1 MGDNVGICIST
12 IEAEAEAQL
21 LQTGRLAPEREE
33 DRSPKVNRFIAVIES
48 RIFLQECIRRS
59 MQSAFSLPILTCS
72 TVSELELKLKAAPAA
87 IVIVSWMEAGNEV
100 NTNVLNA
107 LSELVPNVPVV
118 VLAQTNDVDLAR
130 TAIRH
135 GAKGFIP
142 CTLGFDIAVEA
153 MRFVLAGGTYVPMD
167 CVLATGP
174 SVLASPVPRP
184 SGGVTAREAAVI
196 RALQRGKSN
205 KVIAYELN
213 MCESTVKVH
222 VRNLM
227 KKMKAKNRTDL
238 AMKAQIPLISQRI
251 DGGLAPA
258 LAPWRPAVRV
268 QPCVRG
274 TDAAIGSRVPS
285 GVSDLPHQADPTDR
299 SEQTSITL
307 RRSSSSAF

>member
-1 MGDNVGICIST
+1 MGDYVGTWVPT
-12 IEAEAEAQL
+12 IEAQAERQL
-21 LQTGRLAPEREE
+21 LQTGKVFQEREE
-33 DRSPKVNRFIAVIES
+33 VGNLKVEGFIAVIES
-48 RIFLQECIRRS
+48 RRFLRECIRRS

-72 TVSELELKLKAAPAA
+72 TLSELELGLKAASAA

-100 NTNVLNA
+100 NTNLLDA

-118 VLAQTNDVDLAR
+118 VLAQKNDVDLAR

-135 GAKGFIP
+135 GAKGYIP
-142 CTLGFDIAVEA
+142 CTLGFDITVEA
-153 MRFVLAGGTYVPMD
+153 VRFVLAGGTYVPMD

-184 SGGVTAREAAVI
+184 SGGVTAREVAVI
-196 RALQRGKSN
+196 RALQQGKPN

-238 AMKAQIPLISQRI
+238 AMKAQIPITAS
-251 DGGLAPA
+251 
-258 LAPWRPAVRV
+258 VSM
-268 QPCVRG
+268 
-274 TDAAIGSRVPS
+274 AA
-285 GVSDLPHQADPTDR
+285 
-299 SEQTSITL
+299 
-307 RRSSSSAF
+307 

>member
-1 MGDNVGICIST
+1 MGDKEGTCIPT
-12 IEAEAEAQL
+12 TEAQAERQF
-21 LQTGRLAPEREE
+21 LQMGRLARERDE
-33 DRSPKVNRFIAVIES
+33 DGSPKVDGFIAVIES

-72 TVSELELKLKAAPAA
+72 TLSELEVGLEAASAA
-87 IVIVSWMEAGNEV
+87 VVIVSWVEGGNEV

-107 LSELVPNVPVV
+107 LSELVPNVPVI

-135 GAKGFIP
+135 GAKGYIP
-142 CTLGFDIAVEA
+142 CTLEFDITVEA
-153 MRFVLAGGTYVPMD
+153 VRFVLAGGTYVPVD
-167 CVLATGP
+167 CVLTTGP

-184 SGGVTAREAAVI
+184 SSGVTAREAAVI
-196 RALQRGKSN
+196 RALQQGKSN

-238 AMKAQIPLISQRI
+238 AMRAQITI
-251 DGGLAPA
+251 A
-258 LAPWRPAVRV
+258 
-268 QPCVRG
+268 
-274 TDAAIGSRVPS
+274 
-285 GVSDLPHQADPTDR
+285 GVSMA
-299 SEQTSITL
+299 
-307 RRSSSSAF
+307 A

>member
-1 MGDNVGICIST
+1 MR
-12 IEAEAEAQL
+12 E
-21 LQTGRLAPEREE
+21 GRQ
-33 DRSPKVNRFIAVIES
+33 PKTDGFIAVIES

-72 TVSELELKLKAAPAA
+72 TLSELELGLKAAPAA
-87 IVIVSWMEAGNEV
+87 IVIVSWMEARNEG

-135 GAKGFIP
+135 GAKGYIP
-142 CTLGFDIAVEA
+142 CTLGFDITVEA
-153 MRFVLAGGTYVPMD
+153 VRFVLAGGTYVPMD
-167 CVLATGP
+167 CVLATAA

-196 RALQRGKSN
+196 RAIQQGKSN

-238 AMKAQIPLISQRI
+238 AIKAQIAHSCQRV
-251 DGGLAPA
+251 DGGLEP

-268 QPCVRG
+268 QPYMAG
-274 TDAAIGSRVPS
+274 ADAHR
-285 GVSDLPHQADPTDR
+285 Q
-299 SEQTSITL
+299 
-307 RRSSSSAF
+307 

>member
-1 MGDNVGICIST
+1 MDDNVGSCIPT
-12 IEAEAEAQL
+12 IEAQAGRQL
-21 LQTGRLAPEREE
+21 LQTGRLAREREE
-33 DRSPKVNRFIAVIES
+33 DGGPKVDGFIAVIES
-48 RIFLQECIRRS
+48 RRFLRECIRRS

-72 TVSELELKLKAAPAA
+72 TLSELELGLKDASPA

-100 NTNVLNA
+100 NTNLLDA

-135 GAKGFIP
+135 GAKGYIP
-142 CTLGFDIAVEA
+142 CTLGFDITVEA
-153 MRFVLAGGTYVPMD
+153 VRFVLAGGTYVPMD

-174 SVLASPVPRP
+174 SVLASPAPRP
-184 SGGVTAREAAVI
+184 SGGVTAREVAVI
-196 RALQRGKSN
+196 RALQQGKPN

-238 AMKAQIPLISQRI
+238 AMKARIPIAASVSM
-251 DGGLAPA
+251 AA
-258 LAPWRPAVRV
+258 LSS
-268 QPCVRG
+268 
-274 TDAAIGSRVPS
+274 SRHGADNWHWGPS
-285 GVSDLPHQADPTDR
+285 GCSDIPHQAQR
-299 SEQTSITL
+299 L
-307 RRSSSSAF
+307 GSASG

>member
-1 MGDNVGICIST
+1 MGDYVGTWVPT
-12 IEAEAEAQL
+12 IEAQAERQL
-21 LQTGRLAPEREE
+21 LQTGKVFQEREE
-33 DRSPKVNRFIAVIES
+33 VGNLKVEGFIAVIES
-48 RIFLQECIRRS
+48 RRFLRECIRRS

-72 TVSELELKLKAAPAA
+72 TLSELELGLKAASAA

-100 NTNVLNA
+100 NTNLLDA

-135 GAKGFIP
+135 GAKGYIP
-142 CTLGFDIAVEA
+142 CTLGFDITVEA
-153 MRFVLAGGTYVPMD
+153 VRFVLAGGTYVPMD

-184 SGGVTAREAAVI
+184 SGGVTAREVAVI
-196 RALQRGKSN
+196 RALQQGKPN

-238 AMKAQIPLISQRI
+238 AIKAQITI
-251 DGGLAPA
+251 
-258 LAPWRPAVRV
+258 
-268 QPCVRG
+268 
-274 TDAAIGSRVPS
+274 AAS
-285 GVSDLPHQADPTDR
+285 VSMA
-299 SEQTSITL
+299 
-307 RRSSSSAF
+307 A

>member
-1 MGDNVGICIST
+1 MGDDVGTWIST
-12 IEAEAEAQL
+12 IEAQAQRPL
-21 LQTGRLAPEREE
+21 LQTGRLARERE
-33 DRSPKVNRFIAVIES
+33 RGSSPKVDAFIAVIES
-48 RIFLQECIRRS
+48 GIFLQECIRRS

-72 TVSELELKLKAAPAA
+72 TLSELELGLKAASAA
-87 IVIVSWMEAGNEV
+87 IVIVSWTEASNEV

-118 VLAQTNDVDLAR
+118 VLAQRNDVHLAR

-135 GAKGFIP
+135 GAKGYIP
-142 CTLGFDIAVEA
+142 CTLGFDITIEAV
-153 MRFVLAGGTYVPMD
+153 RFVLAGGTYVPMD
-167 CVLATGP
+167 CVFATGP
-174 SVLASPVPRP
+174 SVPAAPVARP

-196 RALQRGKSN
+196 RALRLGKSN

-238 AMKAQIPLISQRI
+238 AMKAQIPTAASVPMAASSRPSS
-251 DGGLAPA
+251 DGAQQSGCSHGWPAP
-258 LAPWRPAVRV
+258 
-268 QPCVRG
+268 
-274 TDAAIGSRVPS
+274 TTGSRVPS
-285 GVSDLPHQADPTDR
+285 GGWDLPDQSDPTVW

-307 RRSSSSAF
+307 RRSSGSTF